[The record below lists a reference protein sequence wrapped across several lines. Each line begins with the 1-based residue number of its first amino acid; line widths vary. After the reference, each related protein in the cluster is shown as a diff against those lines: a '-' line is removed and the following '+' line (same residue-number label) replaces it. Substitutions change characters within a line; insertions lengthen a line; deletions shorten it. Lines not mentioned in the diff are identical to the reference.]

1 MEGNKNSLGSERKNI
16 YIEVNIDINIDKD
29 SDKSHQSQLYK
40 IGLNQLIR
48 DLENANLQ
56 IKDLKDLNKS
66 LVKTKE
72 NLIKEN
78 NDLKK
83 EIQIYKDEQNKK
95 NNPKNLAVNKINLI
109 IINRDETKE
118 KLKEENKRLKEEN
131 KRLKEE
137 IHEKNRKIET
147 IEFFKNEA
155 LRQIIVINANRFLT
169 NENPKSKQILK
180 TLQKHNPNLYFDNE
194 ANQKEEEKS
203 EEKKSEEEKPEEEK
217 SEEESMRGNPVDNYI
232 SSKNNEAKN
241 QNNNIDDLKTEDDTA
256 NLKHIDFNEQHI

>member
-1 MEGNKNSLGSERKNI
+1 MKANKNSVGSERKNI
-16 YIEVNIDINIDKD
+16 YREANIDINIDKD
-29 SDKSHQSQLYK
+29 SDKSPQSKLHK
-40 IGLNQLIR
+40 IALNQLIKEF
-48 DLENANLQ
+48 LNEKFKA
-56 IKDLKDLNKS
+56 KDFKDLNKS
-66 LVKTKE
+66 
-72 NLIKEN
+72 
-78 NDLKK
+78 LKK

-95 NNPKNLAVNKINLI
+95 YNQKNLPVNGINLI
-109 IINRDETKE
+109 IINKDETIE

-155 LRQIIVINANRFLT
+155 LRQIIVINANRFLR
-169 NENPKSKQILK
+169 NESPESKKILK
-180 TLQKHNPNLYFDNE
+180 TLQEHNPNLYFDNE